1 MTTYREVLRPSI
13 WMYFAAALIIPTI
26 ILTMAPFNLLLGVL
40 VALGVYVVIVLA
52 MVLSSPKIELTA
64 TELRVGQAHIE
75 RRFIGPVSAY
85 SGSHATNARGP
96 GLDARAWLF
105 LRGWINPVVRIDI
118 TDPDDPT
125 PYWLFSTR
133 NPEVL
138 VAALRER
145 S

>member
-1 MTTYREVLRPSI
+1 MTTYREVLRPSV
-13 WMYFAAALIIPTI
+13 WMYFAAALIVPTI
-26 ILTMAPFNLLLGVL
+26 ILTMAPFNLPLGVL
-40 VALGVYVVIVLA
+40 VALGVYVLIVLA

-75 RRFIGPVSAY
+75 RRYIGAVSAY

-118 TDPDDPT
+118 ADPEDPT

-133 NPEVL
+133 QPEVL
-138 VAALRER
+138 VAALRQR

>member
-1 MTTYREVLRPSI
+1 MTTYREVLRPSV
-13 WMYFAAALIIPTI
+13 WMYFAAALIVPTI
-26 ILTMAPFNLLLGVL
+26 ILTMAPFNLPLGVL
-40 VALGVYVVIVLA
+40 MALGVYVLIVLA

-64 TELRVGQAHIE
+64 TELWVGQAHIE
-75 RRFIGPVSAY
+75 RQFIGAVSAY
-85 SGSHATNARGP
+85 SGSHATHARGP

-118 TDPDDPT
+118 ADPEDPT

-133 NPEVL
+133 QPEVL
-138 VAALRER
+138 VAALRQR